1 MWRKK
6 PKSLSSFKLV
16 SDEEKRL
23 KPVVFGLHQLIDIDL
38 MKMEELRTIQQAIT
52 KHQTQM
58 KANVNVG
65 FWFTMTVSQKI
76 GILYGQWVTNCTKC
90 NITCHDESCSSENNK
105 ANCDVM
111 DHSKEVTIRTC
122 RVCRVCPGNC
132 MWNVHVSN
140 PFSWKF
146 IQDTRNTST
155 ETIRQKYEI
164 KLNRKLTVKQ
174 LIQEVNCEIEANE
187 TAVLNRDS
195 LPQLS
200 A

>member
-1 MWRKK
+1 MNGKNFVSFFETMWRKE

-76 GILYGQWVTNCTKC
+76 GILYG
-90 NITCHDESCSSENNK
+90 
-105 ANCDVM
+105 
-111 DHSKEVTIRTC
+111 
-122 RVCRVCPGNC
+122 
-132 MWNVHVSN
+132 
-140 PFSWKF
+140 
-146 IQDTRNTST
+146 
-155 ETIRQKYEI
+155 
-164 KLNRKLTVKQ
+164 
-174 LIQEVNCEIEANE
+174 
-187 TAVLNRDS
+187 
-195 LPQLS
+195 
-200 A
+200 